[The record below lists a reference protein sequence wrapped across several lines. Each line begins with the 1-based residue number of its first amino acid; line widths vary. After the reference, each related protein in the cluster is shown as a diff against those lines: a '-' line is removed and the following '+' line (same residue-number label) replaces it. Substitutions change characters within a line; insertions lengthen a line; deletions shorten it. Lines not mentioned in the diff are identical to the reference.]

1 MHASLTESLASL
13 RHCLV
18 ARRHR
23 ALLWVDGEPAE
34 AVARGLALWRAGD
47 WRDPLWLGPA
57 SPDAGIAAL
66 PAAKARTRL
75 GGEHDL
81 VVIDGVSATGGF
93 DPDAFG
99 AVSGTVRAGG
109 LLVLL
114 TPRAWREGVPCPD
127 ADYARLAAWPHARE
141 SLPARTLGR
150 LARQLAASP
159 LTLHWPAAAALPT
172 LALPAAPAFAPSPV
186 EDADCLTADQ
196 AQAVRRLERLR
207 RRRPLVISADRGRGK
222 SAALG
227 IAAAR
232 RLAAGES
239 ELWLTAP
246 RSAAVEPVFARLAAL
261 LPEGRREG
269 QAFSVDTSRGV
280 SVLRFLAPDAVEP
293 ALAGPGV
300 DPRSPPTLFVDE
312 AAAIPAPLL
321 GRWLAAFPRLAFATT
336 VHGYEGTG
344 RGFAVRFRARLDR
357 DTPDWRACSLDAPV
371 RWAPNDPLEA
381 LTRNLLLLDAEP
393 ATDADVAAALARGD
407 GLRYRT
413 LDRAALAGDERRL
426 AELFGLLVQAHY
438 RTTPGDLRQLLDAPD
453 VHVLTADVAG
463 HCVGVCL
470 AQAEGG
476 FPRDLAEAVR
486 LGRRRP
492 RGHLLAQSLAAHGG
506 WREAA
511 EARWWRIQRIA
522 VHPAARRRGI
532 ATRLVATLAARA
544 HDAGIDQLGVSYGA
558 EPTLLTFWRAQ
569 GFVSLRLGLSREAAS
584 GEHALMMGRALHAAA
599 EARLSE
605 WRDDFQRL
613 LPSLLGTVLAALP
626 PRLVTRLLDEAPVP
640 ALDAATRER
649 TAWFAAGGGEL
660 ALVRPWLAR
669 AFRIVR
675 HQSPRTLSDKAWDDL
690 VAPLFLGRDAP
701 AGDEGGAGR
710 KARLQHRRELAARLS
725 EALEARHREP
735 R

>member
-1 MHASLTESLASL
+1 MHAFLIESLASL
-13 RHCLV
+13 RHCLLM
-18 ARRHR
+18 RRHR
-23 ALLWVDGEPAE
+23 ALLWVDGPPAE

-47 WRDPLWLGPA
+47 WQDPLWLGPA
-57 SPDAGIAAL
+57 PADDGIAAL

-81 VVIDGVSATGGF
+81 VVIDAVSKGAGF

-114 TPRAWREGVPCPD
+114 APRVWRDGTPLPD

-141 SLPARTLGR
+141 TLPARTL
-150 LARQLAASP
+150 ARIARHLVESSRV
-159 LTLHWPAAAALPT
+159 LHWPATEASPDLVLPE
-172 LALPAAPAFAPSPV
+172 APAFTPAPV
-186 EDADCLTADQ
+186 EDTDCLTADQ
-196 AQAVRRLERLR
+196 ASAVRRLERLR
-207 RRRPLVISADRGRGK
+207 RRRPVVISADRGRGK

-232 RLAAGES
+232 RLAAGER

-246 RSAAVEPVFARLAAL
+246 RPAAVEPVFERLAAL

-269 QAFSVDTSRGV
+269 QAFLLDTPHGLAR
-280 SVLRFLAPDAVEP
+280 LCFLAPDAVEP

-321 GRWLAAFPRLAFATT
+321 GRWLGAFPRLAFATT

-357 DTPDWRACSLDAPV
+357 DTPGWRACALDAPV

-381 LTRNLLLLDAEP
+381 LTRDLLLLDTEP
-393 ATDADVAAALARGD
+393 AGDAEVHTALARGEW
-407 GLRYRT
+407 RYRT
-413 LDRAALAGDERRL
+413 LDRDALARDEDRL

-438 RTTPGDLRQLLDAPD
+438 RTTPSDLRQLLDAPD
-453 VHVLTADVAG
+453 VHLLAAEVEG
-463 HCVGVCL
+463 RCVGVCL
-470 AQAEGG
+470 AQGEGG
-476 FPRDLAEAVR
+476 FPSDLAEAVR

-511 EARWWRIQRIA
+511 EMRWWRIQRIA

-532 ATRLVATLAARA
+532 ATRLIATLAERARES
-544 HDAGIDQLGVSYGA
+544 GIDGLGVSYGA
-558 EPTLLTFWRAQ
+558 EPTLLDFWRAQ

-584 GEHALMMGRALHAAA
+584 GEHALMMGRALRARA
-599 EARLSE
+599 EANLTA
-605 WRDDFQRL
+605 WCDDFQTL
-613 LPSLLGTVLAALP
+613 LPSLLGAELATLES
-626 PRLVTRLLDEAPVP
+626 RLVAMLLDETPVP

-669 AFRIVR
+669 AWRIVR
-675 HQSPRTLSDKAWDDL
+675 HRAPGTLSETEWGEL
-690 VAPLFLGRDAP
+690 VAPVFQAR
-701 AGDEGGAGR
+701 GDVGDGAGR
-710 KARLQHRRELAARLS
+710 KTRLRRWRELAAHLS
-725 EALEARHREP
+725 DALEAMHCEP